1 MPDPH
6 VAPDVPGLMVEC
18 PACAKPARLT
28 TITHSVE
35 WFGELLFNSLS
46 CSHCGFR
53 WNDVLPTTFDGKP
66 MMYWSQIDSEKD
78 LSVKVM
84 KSSTTTIRI
93 PILGVEIEPGPA
105 SDGYITNIEGLLD
118 RVQAIIEQL
127 ERGADDLT
135 EKARAISLLE
145 DIADYRAGKK
155 PFVVEVLDP
164 HGNGRMVGNNV
175 QKRMLTEEE
184 VEGLKKPIPIIES
197 VQ

>member
-1 MPDPH
+1 MPEETVKD
-6 VAPDVPGLMVEC
+6 DFGFFVEC
-18 PACAKPARLT
+18 PSCAKPAKLT

-53 WNDVLPTTFDGKP
+53 WNDVLPTHFDGKATK
-66 MMYWSQIDSEKD
+66 YWSQIDSEKD
-78 LSVKVM
+78 LSVKIM

-93 PILGVEIEPGPA
+93 PQIGVEIEPGPA

-118 RVQAIIEQL
+118 RVQGIIEQL

-135 EKARAISLLE
+135 EKARAISILE
-145 DIADYRAGKK
+145 EISDYRAGKK

-175 QKRMLTEEE
+175 KKKELTEEE
-184 VEGLKKPIPIIES
+184 IALLKKPIPIIDS
-197 VQ
+197 IR